1 LVDYSTQIVGQDLV
15 SRAKAA
21 FFSVNGRQPNEKEM
35 KRSVEKL
42 ALKLAASAIENGAS
56 LSKEEEADTYDPNNS
71 NDQSLAREDEIE
83 NEQFNEDHFNLK
95 MLTTASKSKKNAY
108 EAYDV
113 YFSNFDKETEQ
124 KNLLKAIDSFKMR
137 NQREPSGEEVDAI
150 AKFLSTDKKT
160 NLVKFKLSVISD
172 SDASN
177 EEEAKPSV
185 SEKKAEKVLVTPVK
199 KKKSA
204 AQFNVYFDDKVDEQ
218 PAFKWFERFHGR
230 KPSALEQKGIEQ
242 FIKTDK
248 DSLVECEFE
257 FNMNSVYDESKYDD
271 DYKASDKQVPMT
283 TSKAVKGKTFT
294 AYALDFAEQSRES
307 GDAKQALKWF
317 QRFNGRMPTKE
328 EQVQISNFIKADNEE
343 TIDID

>member
-1 LVDYSTQIVGQDLV
+1 MGAEALAANITDSPDPTDLVDYSTQIVGQDLV

-21 FFSVNGRQPNEKEM
+21 FYSINGRQPNEKEM

-56 LSKEEEADTYDPNNS
+56 LSENEGADTYDPNNS

-177 EEEAKPSV
+177 EEAKPSV

-199 KKKSA
+199 KKKKSA
-204 AQFNVYFDDKVDEQ
+204 RFNVYFDDKVDEQ

-230 KPSALEQKGIEQ
+230 KPSALEQQSIGQ
-242 FIKTDK
+242 T
-248 DSLVECEFE
+248 SA
-257 FNMNSVYDESKYDD
+257 NDD
-271 DYKASDKQVPMT
+271 
-283 TSKAVKGKTFT
+283 
-294 AYALDFAEQSRES
+294 EQSREGKDIHRICIGFCRAIKREWRCQTSVEMVSKIQWTNAHKGRTSSHFQFYQS
-307 GDAKQALKWF
+307 G
-317 QRFNGRMPTKE
+317 QRR
-328 EQVQISNFIKADNEE
+328 D
-343 TIDID
+343 DRY

>member
-1 LVDYSTQIVGQDLV
+1 
-15 SRAKAA
+15 
-21 FFSVNGRQPNEKEM
+21 M

-42 ALKLAASAIENGAS
+42 ALKLAASA
-56 LSKEEEADTYDPNNS
+56 LSSFPSKSEEATDSYNPQNS

-83 NEQFNEDHFNLK
+83 DEHFNLK
-95 MLTTASKSKKNAY
+95 MLTTASKAKKAKY

-137 NQREPSGEEVDAI
+137 NRREPSGEEVDAI

-177 EEEAKPSV
+177 ENETEQEAKE
-185 SEKKAEKVLVTPVK
+185 EKKAEKVLVTPVK

-204 AQFNVYFDDKVDEQ
+204 ARFNVYFDDKVDKQ
-218 PAFKWFERFHGR
+218 PAFKWFERFNGR
-230 KPSALEQKGIEQ
+230 KPNALEQKGIEQ
-242 FIKTDK
+242 FLKTNK
-248 DSLVECEFE
+248 SELVECEFE
-257 FNMNSVYDESKYDD
+257 VNSTYDESKYDD
-271 DYKASDKQVPMT
+271 DWKESDRSVKMT

-294 AYALDFAEQSRES
+294 AYALDFAEESRES

-328 EQVQISNFIKADNEE
+328 EQTTISNFVRADNEE